1 LILKM
6 STSRADQDG
15 FHSVA
20 LTGLWKKSGT
30 RGYWQPPTTI
40 N

>member
-6 STSRADQDG
+6 STSRADQDSS
-15 FHSVA
+15 HSVA
-20 LTGLWKKSGT
+20 LKSLWEKSGT